1 MQGRDKG
8 SGYKGMFI
16 ENRGLLHD
24 GDDAR
29 LSSLLS
35 LWGPSSS
42 MNIKD
47 ERGKR

>member
-1 MQGRDKG
+1 
-8 SGYKGMFI
+8 MFV

-35 LWGPSSS
+35 LWGPSRSLDKE
-42 MNIKD
+42 MREARD
-47 ERGKR
+47 RFTT